1 MEGVFTKNVSGFLTV
16 PHINKSWE
24 QRRSRATVMVTAM
37 RASNETS
44 PISK

>member
-1 MEGVFTKNVSGFLTV
+1 MAGVFSKNVFGFLT
-16 PHINKSWE
+16 HIDKSWE
-24 QRRSRATVMVTAM
+24 QRRRRRVTATAM

>member
-1 MEGVFTKNVSGFLTV
+1 MAGVFSKNVFGFLT
-16 PHINKSWE
+16 HIDKSSE
-24 QRRSRATVMVTAM
+24 HATTKATVTATAT